1 MRTTV
6 RIEEAF
12 LFLLSVFLFYRLGFA
27 WWWFP
32 LLLFVPDVGMVGY
45 LLNSRVGAYIYNA
58 VHHRAVA
65 VALYVVGALFSYP
78 VLELIGVVL
87 FAHSTL
93 DRVFLFGLKYPDR
106 FDHTHLGG

>member
-1 MRTTV
+1 MKTAL

-12 LFLLSVFLFYRLGFA
+12 LFLLAVFLFYRLPFA

-45 LLNSRVGAYIYNA
+45 AAGPRVGAVVYNA
-58 VHHRAVA
+58 VHHRALA
-65 VALYVVGALFSYP
+65 VALYLLGFMVSVPILQLAG
-78 VLELIGVVL
+78 IIL

-93 DRVFLFGLKYPDR
+93 DRVFHYGLKFPDR
-106 FDHTHLGG
+106 FSHTHLSD